1 MRDQLHAKSR
11 KVNLIKNHIS
21 YGSLIKEFMLFIPA
35 DMLFRLGV
43 QQLKTDG
50 LLSECNLS
58 TVSSLSG
65 HRDDLSQKVCKRFLA
80 F

>member
-1 MRDQLHAKSR
+1 MQKGSANKKS
-11 KVNLIKNHIS
+11 VS
-21 YGSLIKEFMLFIPA
+21 YGSLIKVFMLFVPS
-35 DMLFRLGV
+35 DLLFRLGV

-65 HRDDLSQKVCKRFLA
+65 HRDDLSQKVYKRFLTL
-80 F
+80 